1 MDSGFFLFINFRNLV
16 APVLFRQVKT
26 GIFTNFGEN
35 RHQILFIKKPISTMS
50 NIINNLAEE
59 ITDQGVL
66 STPNCNDWNCD
77 YLTDYIIQTH
87 HTYVNQA
94 ITPVLTLAQKVVQEH
109 GAKNTELVIIQSL
122 FQQLSNEM
130 LLHMKKEELVL
141 FPYIKKLHQADLDG
155 KEVERPTFGSIKSPI
170 SVIETEHDTAG
181 IMLNRLSKLSNN
193 YTPPDDACQT
203 FRLLFDKLK
212 EFDTDLHMHMHLEN
226 DILHPKAIELEVAL
240 LVG

>member
-1 MDSGFFLFINFRNLV
+1 MEDISNKLV
-16 APVLFRQVKT
+16 
-26 GIFTNFGEN
+26 
-35 RHQILFIKKPISTMS
+35 
-50 NIINNLAEE
+50 EE
-59 ITDQGVL
+59 ILKDDRATDDFD
-66 STPNCNDWNCD
+66 SCNIDFLIDHILNS
-77 YLTDYIIQTH
+77 H
-87 HTYVNQA
+87 HWYVNQA
-94 ITPVLTLAQKVVQEH
+94 ILQILPLVQKVVEVH
-109 GAKNTELVIIQSL
+109 GTKHTELVIIQSL
-122 FQQLSNEM
+122 FQQISNEM

-141 FPYIKKLHQADLDG
+141 FPYIKKLHQAELDR